1 MEPEIDV
8 AYSKIV
14 TISSTDSVLG
24 CLEWKQSLGAHW
36 PFLSDLR
43 KVVQREL
50 DIVEYTDP
58 HHEPIVP
65 YTVMLEPGL
74 VVYRIYN
81 GYWYWGRPTPEE
93 LRQDFRAISRRI
105 RPDWDLSDPEMRR
118 RWEAGDKDDFF
129 PYPAH

>member
-8 AYSKIV
+8 AYSKVV

-36 PFLSDLR
+36 PFLSDLA
-43 KVVQREL
+43 KAVQREL
-50 DIVEYTDP
+50 DIAEYTDP
-58 HHEPIVP
+58 HHEPMVP
-65 YTVMLEPGL
+65 HTLMLEPGL
-74 VVYRIYN
+74 VVYKIYN

-93 LRQDFRAISRRI
+93 LRQDFRAITQRI
-105 RPDWDLSDPEMRR
+105 RPDWDLADPEVRQ
-118 RWEAGDKDDFF
+118 RWESGDKADFF